1 MSNVPTLHMSQP
13 ELGNEATQTEQSRR
27 GSPKRLPQSTASL
40 GKQSVYASVKHMNS
54 SKVILLKQQQ
64 DYKSSQKLQG

>member
-13 ELGNEATQTEQSRR
+13 ELGNEVTHTEQSRR

-54 SKVILLKQQQ
+54 SKVIQLKQQ
-64 DYKSSQKLQG
+64 DYQSSQKL